1 MVMVEPGSPV
11 PLIVGVVSLVM
22 RPLVGFAMVGAD
34 GAVVSIVTEIG
45 IARLVLPVASI
56 DVAERLFTPSGR
68 GDDGVNVQF
77 PDPSAVTV
85 PSVFPDPSFISTVLF
100 GSAVPAMVGVV
111 SLVRYGFVVSPMMI
125 VEFGSP
131 VPTIDCVDPVDE
143 YTELV
148 SPATLEITGA
158 VGGRESMVN
167 TVAVGVLVFPARSVR
182 VTE

>member
-111 SLVRYGFVVSPMMI
+111 SLVRYGFVVSP
-125 VEFGSP
+125 
-131 VPTIDCVDPVDE
+131 
-143 YTELV
+143 
-148 SPATLEITGA
+148 ATLEITGA